1 MWRARSETVWP
12 FVRSRGTVRVYLPA
26 FVVATAVPS
35 SSIRTITPPSGSLCL
50 PVTLPV
56 ITADC
61 ACARPDAATHNAS
74 SAPAQTV
81 ALNERR
87 LIMKPPL
94 ARSSAS
100 YSRRLGRGPS
110 SKTRVL
116 VHALREVR
124 NTGHTLMLSGCHD
137 GGYIVPQAQRKTR
150 CPLSGPGRAPLP
162 REATRRPS

>member
-1 MWRARSETVWP
+1 M
-12 FVRSRGTVRVYLPA
+12 
-26 FVVATAVPS
+26 
-35 SSIRTITPPSGSLCL
+35 
-50 PVTLPV
+50 TLPV

-87 LIMKPPL
+87 LIMEPPL
-94 ARSSAS
+94 ARSSAP

-110 SKTRVL
+110 SETRVI

-124 NTGHTLMLSGCHD
+124 NTGHTLMVSGCLNT
-137 GGYIVPQAQRKTR
+137 GYIAPQAQRKTR
-150 CPLSGPGRAPLP
+150 CPLSGPIRVPL